1 MIRRLLATVLV
12 GIFIT
17 TILPDLASAQGI
29 RPVKT
34 VFLTPR
40 VGIAW
45 HLGDTEQSPFNLNM
59 DSWKTDNGIPWSLG
73 AELGYQLSPTMSLGL
88 LGLVS
93 NRPLIYSYGDVVVD
107 NAADRTKTGAFF
119 ARWMPGG
126 ATANAAPFLSFGLHA
141 TQTLDSNPLGFG
153 PLVGVGVDI
162 ILSDQISLLAEH
174 TTLVNFPDDNADLN
188 DVDGFG
194 PADFLNSLT
203 LGLKIN
209 FKSAFTPVEVLSVE
223 CPANLEVGE
232 TGTFTVTTNADAT
245 QPITYSW
252 AFGDGSTGSGMSTTN
267 SWSSSGTYT
276 VTATANNGRSTSSG
290 TCSVRVMALP
300 PEIVT
305 MSASSTTFDVCET
318 RTISFNANVRGE
330 NVTYRWEFGDG
341 ATSTEANPS
350 HGYSEAGTYTVTL
363 TATNEGGTTSRSLTL
378 TAEPCTAGICFEI
391 EEMNSVYFS
400 RNSST
405 LTAEARAALQE
416 NLEILLECPNL
427 NARLEGFAAP
437 GERNP
442 QQLSEDRARAV
453 EKFYT
458 DNGVAASRLVTV
470 GMGRVAGVTSKKEGT
485 SQYRRVDTIPVR

>member
-1 MIRRLLATVLV
+1 
-12 GIFIT
+12 
-17 TILPDLASAQGI
+17 
-29 RPVKT
+29 
-34 VFLTPR
+34 
-40 VGIAW
+40 
-45 HLGDTEQSPFNLNM
+45 
-59 DSWKTDNGIPWSLG
+59 
-73 AELGYQLSPTMSLGL
+73 
-88 LGLVS
+88 
-93 NRPLIYSYGDVVVD
+93 
-107 NAADRTKTGAFF
+107 
-119 ARWMPGG
+119 
-126 ATANAAPFLSFGLHA
+126 
-141 TQTLDSNPLGFG
+141 
-153 PLVGVGVDI
+153 
-162 ILSDQISLLAEH
+162 
-174 TTLVNFPDDNADLN
+174 
-188 DVDGFG
+188 
-194 PADFLNSLT
+194 
-203 LGLKIN
+203 
-209 FKSAFTPVEVLSVE
+209 
-223 CPANLEVGE
+223 
-232 TGTFTVTTNADAT
+232 
-245 QPITYSW
+245 
-252 AFGDGSTGSGMSTTN
+252 
-267 SWSSSGTYT
+267 
-276 VTATANNGRSTSSG
+276 
-290 TCSVRVMALP
+290 MALP